1 PGWFGLFDP
10 VLQGYSCRGSVYWCA
25 KAFLPLLLTENDEYW
40 STTENEGDWKEMK
53 TGNVYNHWYAKPK
66 ILLTNYP
73 NSGASEI
80 RAYCDYDIS
89 PQWSEKFRGSE
100 QYNRL
105 AYNSLFPWMADGKNG
120 EVSMNYVVKTKDGK
134 WDPLRRYTIQSF
146 DNGTMTRTVWPQADK
161 DFTMTLTDTPLP
173 DGMLR
178 EDVINTIGS
187 STDIR
192 LGHYSL
198 PKKDNFVITQRILSI
213 NKHKAY
219 IINNGELELVF
230 IPLEGWNN
238 VEFVNTV
245 GLHPVAKEAKTI
257 NASATAKNGLKL
269 KTLLLFKK
277 GTFTK
282 KELKNYIKKGI
293 R

>member
-1 PGWFGLFDP
+1 M
-10 VLQGYSCRGSVYWCA
+10 QA
-25 KAFLPLLLTENDEYW
+25 
-40 STTENEGDWKEMK
+40 
-53 TGNVYNHWYAKPK
+53 GNVYNHWYAKPK

-73 NSGASEI
+73 NSDASEI

-105 AYNSLFPWMADGKNG
+105 AYNSLFPWMADGENG
-120 EVSMNYVVKTKDGK
+120 EVSMNYVVRTKDGK

-146 DNGTMTRTVWPQADK
+146 ENGTMTRTVWPQADK

-178 EDVINTIGS
+178 EDVINTTGTS
-187 STDIR
+187 SEIR

-198 PKKDNFVITQRILSI
+198 PKKDNYVITQRIVAI
-213 NKHKAY
+213 KKQKAY
-219 IINNGELELVF
+219 IINNGEYELVM
-230 IPLEGWNN
+230 IPLAGWEN
-238 VEFVNTV
+238 VEFVNTT
-245 GLHPVAKEAKTI
+245 GLHPVSKEAKTI
-257 NASATAKNGLKL
+257 NAVATAKKDLKL

-277 GTFTK
+277 GTFSK
-282 KELKNYIKKGI
+282 KELKKYIQKY
-293 R
+293 